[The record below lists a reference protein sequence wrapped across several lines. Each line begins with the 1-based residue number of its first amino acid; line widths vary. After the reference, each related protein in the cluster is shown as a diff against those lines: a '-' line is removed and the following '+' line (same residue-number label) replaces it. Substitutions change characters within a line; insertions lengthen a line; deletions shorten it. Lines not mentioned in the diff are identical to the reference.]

1 MMKKFLK
8 VLGGI
13 LIALILIVVG
23 ALFWLFSSSGN
34 AFLKNKITQIANEQA
49 PIGLEFTHFKL
60 GFSDYA
66 FAITDKQK
74 SQIALSGDYS
84 LFTLNTNAKINAVVK
99 DLALYE
105 SLLGMKLNGGISIN
119 GDVVKKSND
128 LEVKADIQAFNSAI
142 EADVSLKDYKPKR
155 LFLTSKEGI
164 NVESLLTFLNQ
175 PKYAKGRI
183 LLNADMDISNLSAPS
198 GGFNIAS
205 NAITPN
211 VTLLEKTYGLHL
223 PSDSLKLAING
234 EAKGDSIA
242 TALLANSSYLN
253 VESKNL
259 NASLK
264 DFSTN
269 GTIVANMQNIG
280 FGTFMIKTPLTTTLN
295 LKSSTISNQEATLAL
310 QAVSNPILAHIAM
323 PNYTPK
329 TIQINAKDLSLQELV
344 KLASSYVDTQAYAV
358 NGTLSLDAVVDKIN
372 LTNLSYTLKGQ
383 LNSAIKNL
391 KFQDLNLAQ
400 NNHLK
405 ADISG
410 DSKALKVVANSDL
423 FDSSLNANAQL
434 NNNAL
439 SSVRVDIEHLNVE
452 KLAKMLQYDA
462 KGTLN
467 AKADLKNFK
476 DSNFDGTF
484 SAQSPNISL
493 SKATLNA
500 LSGMHFR
507 KDLAFGLDAQGQLS
521 GGNGNATLTL
531 TGDSLNAEVKNA
543 KFNLAK
549 NTYSA
554 DFNFNTKEIANINPL
569 DLTLKGALNL
579 SGSVALANN
588 KPSLSL
594 QNRDF
599 GELDATLKDE
609 KLLVKANKMDMKK
622 IATFLDYEKFI
633 KGGIANLNVDLPIKG
648 NDAKTI
654 IKNLNGIA
662 ELNAHDLEIYSVDID
677 ALAKSYENTNSVNL
691 LDIGAFVVAGPLGL
705 AATKG
710 TDVGQLGLNALV
722 SSKSVIKNLQA
733 QFTLKNGIAH
743 AEDVAFVT
751 GKTRIAA
758 KGAINLNNNAFDNFE
773 IALLEPNDCAKYSQ
787 KIKGTLNNPKIETTA
802 ATVQTAVNLANSLLG
817 KITKGSKTIVAPV
830 LGKQEEKCT
839 PFYHGSVKHPTK

>member
-1 MMKKFLK
+1 MKKFLK

-23 ALFWLFSSSGN
+23 AFFWLFSSSGN

-99 DLALYE
+99 DLTPYE
-105 SLLGMKLNGGISIN
+105 TLLGMKLNGGVSIN

-128 LEVKADIQAFNSAI
+128 LEVKADIKAFNSAI

-155 LFLTSKEGI
+155 LFITSKEGI

-183 LLNADMDISNLSAPS
+183 LLNADMDISNLAAPS
-198 GGFNIAS
+198 GGFQIAS
-205 NAITPN
+205 NAISPN
-211 VTLLEKTYGLHL
+211 IALLEKTYGLHL
-223 PSDSLKLAING
+223 PNDPLTLAING

-242 TALLANSSYLN
+242 TTLLANASYLN
-253 VESKNL
+253 VKSQNL

-269 GTIVANMQNIG
+269 GTIVASTQNIG
-280 FGTFMIKTPLTTTLN
+280 FNTFMLKTPLTTTLN

-329 TIQINAKDLSLQELV
+329 TIQVNAKDLSLQELL
-344 KLASSYVDTQAYAV
+344 KLASSYVDTRAYAV
-358 NGTLSLDAVVDKIN
+358 NGTLNLDAVVDKIN
-372 LTNLSYTLKGQ
+372 LKNLSYTLKGQ
-383 LNSAIKNL
+383 LNSVIESL
-391 KFQDLNLAQ
+391 RFQDLNLAQ

-405 ADISG
+405 ADING
-410 DSKALKVVANSDL
+410 DSKALKVNANSDL

-434 NNNAL
+434 HNNAL

-462 KGTLN
+462 QGTLN
-467 AKADLKNFK
+467 AKVDLKNFK

-484 SAQSPNISL
+484 SAQSPSITL

-500 LSGMHFR
+500 LSGMHFK
-507 KDLAFGLDAQGQLS
+507 KDLAFALDAEGKLN

-531 TGDSLNAEVKNA
+531 KGDSLNAEIKNA
-543 KFNLAK
+543 KINLAK
-549 NTYSA
+549 NAYSA

-569 DLTLKGALNL
+569 DLKLKGALSLN
-579 SGSVALANN
+579 GSVALANN

-599 GELDATLKDE
+599 GELDAVLKDE
-609 KLLVKANKMDMKK
+609 KLLVKANNIDIKK
-622 IATFLDYEKFI
+622 IATFMDYEKI
-633 KGGIANLNVDLPIKG
+633 LKGGIANLNVDLPIKG
-648 NDAKTI
+648 DDAKTI
-654 IKNLNGIA
+654 IQNLNGTA
-662 ELNAHDLEIYSVDID
+662 ELNAHDLEIYSLDID
-677 ALAKSYENTNSVNL
+677 ALARSYENANSVNL
-691 LDIGAFVVAGPLGL
+691 LDIGAFVLAGPLGL

-710 TDVGQLGLNALV
+710 TDVGSLGLNSLV
-722 SSKSVIKNLQA
+722 NTKSVIKNLRA
-733 QFTLKNGIAH
+733 QFTLKNGIAN
-743 AEDVAFVT
+743 ASDVAFVT

-758 KGAINLNNNAFDNFE
+758 KGAINLNNNAFNNFE
-773 IALLEPNDCAKYSQ
+773 IALLEANNCAKYSQ
-787 KIKGTLNNPKIETTA
+787 KIKGTLDKPKIETTA

-817 KITKGSKTIVAPV
+817 KLTKGSKTIATPV
-830 LGKQEEKCT
+830 LGKQEEKCV